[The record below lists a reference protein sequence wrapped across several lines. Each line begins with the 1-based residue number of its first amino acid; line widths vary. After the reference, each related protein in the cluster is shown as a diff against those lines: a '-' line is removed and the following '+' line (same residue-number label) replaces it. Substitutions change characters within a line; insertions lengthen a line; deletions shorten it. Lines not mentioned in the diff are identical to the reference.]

1 VLFTNGK
8 ELIIKP
14 LQPSS
19 KQLQVHAKAAAAI
32 MPSQAAASNGTR
44 CVHCCLRFL
53 DSLGTVTHAGFRT
66 VLRTVWLIDGLLA
79 AEDASMRR
87 LHASIACV
95 CALQWKAHDAPL
107 TCIDWNPINNLI
119 VSAGEDCRYK
129 VCQAPSPFEPIGPQL
144 PPHA

>member
-1 VLFTNGK
+1 
-8 ELIIKP
+8 
-14 LQPSS
+14 
-19 KQLQVHAKAAAAI
+19 
-32 MPSQAAASNGTR
+32 
-44 CVHCCLRFL
+44 
-53 DSLGTVTHAGFRT
+53 
-66 VLRTVWLIDGLLA
+66 
-79 AEDASMRR
+79 MRR

-144 PPHA
+144 PPHAYALPRRNADRLAHDRWFVCDVRS